1 MDDLFSIKPVKQ
13 NPRQAKNLQAARQV
27 PQPIFNRGDFEYTLQ
42 KAFAPTAPA
51 RVPPTPP
58 SLPISKRHNRGA
70 AAAPAAPIAPTAPA
84 PPPPVTILSSFQLK
98 SQDGTV
104 TFNVRPGQN
113 PALNAPDK
121 RSKGEVPKDWTCT
134 ACGFESTSYDG
145 ARVHRQRCGKK
156 ENVICPVCQK
166 SISKSNTTHLKMCP
180 SLKKKN

>member
-58 SLPISKRHNRGA
+58 SLPISKNHNRGA
-70 AAAPAAPIAPTAPA
+70 AAAAAAPIAPTAPA

-121 RSKGEVPKDWTCT
+121 RSKSEVPKDLICT
-134 ACGFESTSYDG
+134 VCGFESTS
-145 ARVHRQRCGKK
+145 
-156 ENVICPVCQK
+156 
-166 SISKSNTTHLKMCP
+166 
-180 SLKKKN
+180 

>member
-1 MDDLFSIKPVKQ
+1 MEDI
-13 NPRQAKNLQAARQV
+13 NAAAEAIEATALAA
-27 PQPIFNRGDFEYTLQ
+27 PAATTPLIEMPDAAT
-42 KAFAPTAPA
+42 APTDAVAAAVEAPA
-51 RVPPTPP
+51 PMTE
-58 SLPISKRHNRGA
+58 

-104 TFNVRPGQN
+104 TFKVRPGQN

-145 ARVHRQRCGKK
+145 ARVHR
-156 ENVICPVCQK
+156 
-166 SISKSNTTHLKMCP
+166 
-180 SLKKKN
+180 

>member
-27 PQPIFNRGDFEYTLQ
+27 PQPIFNRGDFEDTLQ
-42 KAFAPTAPA
+42 KAFAPTVPA

-58 SLPISKRHNRGA
+58 SRPISKRHNRGA
-70 AAAPAAPIAPTAPA
+70 AAVPVAPTAPA
-84 PPPPVTILSSFQLK
+84 PPPAVPVLSSFQMK
-98 SQDGTV
+98 SEYGTV

-113 PALNAPDK
+113 ATLNAPDK
-121 RSKGEVPKDWTCT
+121 RSKGEVPKDWIC
-134 ACGFESTSYDG
+134 AVCGFESTSYDG

-180 SLKKKN
+180 SLKKKKY